1 MYTATTV
8 HCCHVHCN
16 FCPLLSCTLQLMST
30 ACPVH
35 CNFCPLCVM
44 YIATTTVHC
53 VTCTL
58 QLLSNVCHVD
68 CNSCPLRVLSTA
80 TSVPCASCTLQ
91 LLLSIVCHVQ
101 CNFCPLCVMYT
112 ATSGHCVMYTATSV
126 PCVSCTLQLLLSIVC
141 HVHCNFCPLCVT
153 YTAISVPCVS
163 RTLQLL
169 SLVSCT
175 LQLLS
180 LVCHVHCSFW
190 PLRVIKTHFCSFSL
204 WSLWK
209 CISVTSVCCDH
220 GTPFI
225 TKTHICRVIKR
236 TCFCPPIILYSFL
249 LLLSTFVK
257 CSFCPVIMKT
267 YFCKTQTYKRFKRA
281 LFIRTKHF
289 PVNSILLNLYRFGS
303 CFRMVAAILVA
314 DFFLFLPGLW
324 KRFWFC
330 MLQFQQD
337 TGRAGSAPT
346 RYMLHAVLTA
356 SPGWI
361 RSEGPTTW
369 RAAGC
374 PCCQRP
380 PGIWWGA
387 SQRTWR
393 QLRDLVGAGVERKA
407 SQCRLRN
414 YSQLCVKPRRCI
426 SHEARKEECNSSLH
440 VSVTLPITC

>member
-1 MYTATTV
+1 MVFMKMYFS
-8 HCCHVHCN
+8 N
-16 FCPLLSCTLQLMST
+16 FCLLWSWHTFHHKNTYLSSHKTHMFLSPHHLVLIS
-30 ACPVH
+30 AAPVH
-35 CNFCPLCVM
+35 LC
-44 YIATTTVHC
+44 H
-53 VTCTL
+53 
-58 QLLSNVCHVD
+58 
-68 CNSCPLRVLSTA
+68 
-80 TSVPCASCTLQ
+80 
-91 LLLSIVCHVQ
+91 
-101 CNFCPLCVMYT
+101 
-112 ATSGHCVMYTATSV
+112 
-126 PCVSCTLQLLLSIVC
+126 
-141 HVHCNFCPLCVT
+141 
-153 YTAISVPCVS
+153 
-163 RTLQLL
+163 
-169 SLVSCT
+169 
-175 LQLLS
+175 
-180 LVCHVHCSFW
+180 
-190 PLRVIKTHFCSFSL
+190 
-204 WSLWK
+204 
-209 CISVTSVCCDH
+209 
-220 GTPFI
+220 
-225 TKTHICRVIKR
+225 
-236 TCFCPPIILYSFL
+236 
-249 LLLSTFVK
+249 VK